1 MKNQRINLTIDRLNI
16 RLKGVTPQAARE
28 AVNGL
33 GNRLG
38 ERLTVD
44 AAGNVTL
51 RDGVGNGPA
60 SLQDR
65 VVSQIAGSIHEKN

>member
-1 MKNQRINLTIDRLNI
+1 MTNQRINISIDRLNI

-33 GNRLG
+33 GNRLA
-38 ERLTVD
+38 EQLTVD
-44 AAGNVTL
+44 AAGNVTP
-51 RDGVGNGPA
+51 REGTINRPA

-65 VVSQIAGSIHEKN
+65 VVSQIVGSIDEKK